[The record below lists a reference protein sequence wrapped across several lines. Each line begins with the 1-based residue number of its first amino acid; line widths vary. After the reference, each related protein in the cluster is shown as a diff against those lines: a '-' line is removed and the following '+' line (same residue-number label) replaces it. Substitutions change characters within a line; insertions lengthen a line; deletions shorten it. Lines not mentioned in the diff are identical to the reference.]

1 MNPVGPF
8 EGAFSDYC
16 YQLPMPSL
24 DGDAVRMRGSGWMP
38 SGTAYSLGGVPVA
51 SPHGAATSTVSVTSA
66 ATATVGSNF
75 TVTYT
80 GSNVSFDPVAI
91 AMAGY
96 GQPAPEPLE
105 VRRFYHWNKPP
116 TAGDTGRPGAAQKED
131 VARTRL
137 IAAGIAADAHNTIQ
151 VTESAAVQAVNEDG
165 GQALERARRRR
176 LVRRTVISPRSLTSV
191 AVILAGQKRS
201 MVGEEWRGHL
211 LGERASGLTRREEAR
226 AARGFVLAAMRYRA
240 HDAADL
246 VWRPA
251 DAVLRSRTKSNLFV
265 WLPVL
270 GIVLAVV
277 HHDGWYGL
285 AVNAQNLIET
295 WIGLYAAVRVGRWYR
310 KVKPP
315 EPKPRRAG
323 MATAGED
330 GQEDTPKG

>member
-1 MNPVGPF
+1 MNPAGPF
-8 EGAFSDYC
+8 EGAFSEYG

-38 SGTAYSLGGVPVA
+38 SSTVYSLGGVPAA
-51 SPHGAATSTVSVTSA
+51 SPHGTATSTVSVNSA

-80 GSNVSFDPVAI
+80 GANVSFAPSAI

-96 GQPAPEPLE
+96 GQPAPRPLE
-105 VRRFYHWNKPP
+105 VRRFYHWNKSAM
-116 TAGDTGRPGAAQKED
+116 AGAAGRPDGAQKED
-131 VARTRL
+131 VSRTRP
-137 IAAGIAADAHNTIQ
+137 IADVIAADARDTIQ
-151 VTESAAVQAVNEDG
+151 VTESAAIQVVDEEG
-165 GQALERARRRR
+165 GRAREHARRRR

-191 AVILAGQKRS
+191 AVVLAGQQRS

-240 HDAADL
+240 QDAADL
-246 VWRPA
+246 AWRSA
-251 DAVLRSRTKSNLFV
+251 DGVLRSRTKSNLFV

-270 GIVLAVV
+270 GIVLAVA

-285 AVNAQNLIET
+285 VANAQNLIET
-295 WIGLYAAVRVGRWYR
+295 WVGLYAAVRVGRWYR

-315 EPKPRRAG
+315 EPRPRRAG
-323 MATAGED
+323 IATAGED
-330 GQEDTPKG
+330 GHKDASES